1 MPAWLIGLATTLLVG
16 STATA
21 WFWLVRRRNDEL
33 LAGLHSLSA
42 MRWRD
47 FSRMVLA
54 AMEQRGLKV
63 VAAEEGDSLEPR
75 TSFSL
80 IRNGERWLLS
90 CKHGSAY
97 RIGAAPVE
105 ELAASVRLSGS
116 QGGILATEGF
126 VEKAGREAAQTH
138 GIDVVDGRSLWP
150 EVKPLMEAGER
161 QRIVGNAKARASR
174 HIGIAW
180 LAAVT
185 LGLLV
190 GLAIASQQHDGT
202 PNPSAASTP
211 TTAPAAAAAAAKQV
225 AAPSKAYVPLKEP
238 TEEELEQQRQAVTRT
253 LSHTPGIARGVWNT
267 RLTLSVDRLTSE
279 AAAWPIV
286 CKEVERYP
294 SLRTV
299 RVQLNPPPGSDEPV
313 RWRQCKT
320 F

>member
-16 STATA
+16 SMATA
-21 WFWLVRRRNDEL
+21 WLWLVRRRNDEL
-33 LAGLHSLSA
+33 LAGLQSLSA

-63 VAAEEGDSLEPR
+63 IAVEEGDSLEPR
-75 TSFSL
+75 TTFPL
-80 IRNGERWLLS
+80 TRNGERVLLS

-105 ELAASVRLSGS
+105 ELAASVRLSGA
-116 QGGILATEGF
+116 QGGVLATEGF

-138 GIDVVDGRSLWP
+138 GIEVVDGRALWP

-161 QRIVGNAKARASR
+161 HRIVGNAKARATR

-185 LGLLV
+185 LGLLL
-190 GLAIASQQHDGT
+190 GLA
-202 PNPSAASTP
+202 AASRHHDSPKGEATSS
-211 TTAPAAAAAAAKQV
+211 APAAPAASVKAQPAA
-225 AAPSKAYVPLKEP
+225 SKAYVPLKEP
-238 TEEELEQQRQAVTRT
+238 TEEELEQQRQAVTRA

-279 AAAWPIV
+279 AEAWPIV

-320 F
+320 M

>member
-1 MPAWLIGLATTLLVG
+1 MPAWLIGLATTLLAG
-16 STATA
+16 STASA
-21 WFWLVRRRNDEL
+21 WLWLVRRRNDEL
-33 LAGLHSLSA
+33 VAGLQSLSA

-63 VAAEEGDSLEPR
+63 LAVEEGDSLEPR
-75 TSFSL
+75 TTFPL
-80 IRNGERWLLS
+80 TRNGERWLLS

-97 RIGAAPVE
+97 RIGAAPVD
-105 ELAASVRLSGS
+105 ELAASVRLSGA
-116 QGGILATEGF
+116 QGGILATEGY

-138 GIDVVDGRSLWP
+138 GIDVVDGRNLWP

-161 QRIVGNAKARASR
+161 HRIVGNAKARAKR

-180 LAAVT
+180 LAAMT

-190 GLAIASQQHDGT
+190 GVAIASQRHQEADDTSTALAPT
-202 PNPSAASTP
+202 PSPVAN
-211 TTAPAAAAAAAKQV
+211 AAKPV

-253 LSHTPGIARGVWNT
+253 LSHTPGIARGVWNS

-279 AAAWPIV
+279 AEAWPIV
-286 CKEVERYP
+286 CREVERYP

>member
-54 AMEQRGLKV
+54 AMERRGLKV

-211 TTAPAAAAAAAKQV
+211 TTAPAAATAKQV

>member
-1 MPAWLIGLATTLLVG
+1 M
-16 STATA
+16 
-21 WFWLVRRRNDEL
+21 
-33 LAGLHSLSA
+33 
-42 MRWRD
+42 
-47 FSRMVLA
+47 
-54 AMEQRGLKV
+54 
-63 VAAEEGDSLEPR
+63 
-75 TSFSL
+75 
-80 IRNGERWLLS
+80 
-90 CKHGSAY
+90 
-97 RIGAAPVE
+97 
-105 ELAASVRLSGS
+105 
-116 QGGILATEGF
+116 ATEGF

-138 GIDVVDGRSLWP
+138 GIEVVDGRRLWP
-150 EVKPLMEAGER
+150 EVKPLMEASER
-161 QRIVGNAKARASR
+161 HRIVGTAKARAKR
-174 HIGIAW
+174 HIGIVW

-190 GLAIASQQHDGT
+190 GLAAASQQHGGMQDT
-202 PNPSAASTP
+202 SATATPSAA
-211 TTAPAAAAAAAKQV
+211 PAAKAVKPA

-253 LSHTPGIARGVWNT
+253 LSHTPGIARGVWNS

-279 AAAWPIV
+279 AEAWPIV

>member
-16 STATA
+16 STASA
-21 WFWLVRRRNDEL
+21 WLWLVRRRNDEL
-33 LAGLHSLSA
+33 LAGLQSLSA

-54 AMEQRGLKV
+54 AMEQRGLKI

-80 IRNGERWLLS
+80 IRNNERWLLS

-105 ELAASVRLSGS
+105 ELAASVRLSGAY
-116 QGGILATEGF
+116 GGILATEGF

-150 EVKPLMEAGER
+150 EVRPLMEAGER

-174 HIGIAW
+174 HISISW

-190 GLAIASQQHDGT
+190 GLAVASQQHGNTDDAPT
-202 PNPSAASTP
+202 TSTP
-211 TTAPAAAAAAAKQV
+211 TAAPVTGAAKPA
-225 AAPSKAYVPLKEP
+225 AAPSKAYTPLKEP
-238 TEEELEQQRQAVTRT
+238 TEEELEEQRQAVTRT

-267 RLTLSVDRLTSE
+267 RLTLSVDRLTTE
-279 AAAWPIV
+279 AEAWPIV
-286 CKEVERYP
+286 CREVERYP

-320 F
+320 M

>member
-21 WFWLVRRRNDEL
+21 WLWLVRRRNDEL
-33 LAGLHSLSA
+33 LSGLQSLSA

-63 VAAEEGDSLEPR
+63 VAVEEGESLEPR
-75 TSFSL
+75 TTFPL
-80 IRNGERWLLS
+80 TRNGERWLLS

-105 ELAASVRLSGS
+105 ELAASVRLSGA

-138 GIDVVDGRSLWP
+138 SIEVVDGRRLWP
-150 EVKPLMEAGER
+150 EVKPLMEASER
-161 QRIVGNAKARASR
+161 HRIVGTAKARAKR
-174 HIGIAW
+174 HIGIVW

-190 GLAIASQQHDGT
+190 GLAVASQQHGGVQDT
-202 PNPSAASTP
+202 SATATP
-211 TTAPAAAAAAAKQV
+211 TAAPAAKAIKPI

-253 LSHTPGIARGVWNT
+253 LSHTPGIARGVWNS

-279 AAAWPIV
+279 AEAWPIV

>member
-21 WFWLVRRRNDEL
+21 WLWLVRRRNDEL
-33 LAGLHSLSA
+33 HAGLLSLSA

-80 IRNGERWLLS
+80 IRKGERWLLS

-105 ELAASVRLSGS
+105 ELAASVRLSGAH
-116 QGGILATEGF
+116 GGILATEGF

-161 QRIVGNAKARASR
+161 QRIVGSAKARASR

-185 LGLLV
+185 LGLLL
-190 GLAIASQQHDGT
+190 GLTVASQQQG
-202 PNPSAASTP
+202 PSADNASTVATP
-211 TTAPAAAAAAAKQV
+211 APAAAVKPSAV
-225 AAPSKAYVPLKEP
+225 AGKAYVPLKEP

-253 LSHTPGIARGVWNT
+253 LTNTPGIARGVWNT
-267 RLTLSVDRLTSE
+267 RLTLSVDRLTTE
-279 AAAWPIV
+279 AKAWPIV

-294 SLRTV
+294 ALRTV

-320 F
+320 M

>member
-1 MPAWLIGLATTLLVG
+1 MPAWLIGLATTLLAG
-16 STATA
+16 STASA
-21 WFWLVRRRNDEL
+21 WLWLVRRRNDEL
-33 LAGLHSLSA
+33 VAGLQSLSA

-63 VAAEEGDSLEPR
+63 LAVEEGDSLEPR
-75 TSFSL
+75 TTFPL
-80 IRNGERWLLS
+80 TRNGERWLLS

-97 RIGAAPVE
+97 RIGAAPVD
-105 ELAASVRLSGS
+105 ELAASVRLSGA
-116 QGGILATEGF
+116 QGGILATEGY

-138 GIDVVDGRSLWP
+138 GIDVVDGRNLWP

-161 QRIVGNAKARASR
+161 HRIVGNAKARAKR

-190 GLAIASQQHDGT
+190 GVAIASQRHQEADDTSTALAPT
-202 PNPSAASTP
+202 PP
-211 TTAPAAAAAAAKQV
+211 PAANAAKPV
-225 AAPSKAYVPLKEP
+225 DAPSKAYTPLKEP

-253 LSHTPGIARGVWNT
+253 LSHTPGIARGVWNS

-279 AAAWPIV
+279 AEAWPIV

>member
-21 WFWLVRRRNDEL
+21 WLWLVRRRNDEL
-33 LAGLHSLSA
+33 LAGLQSLSA

-80 IRNGERWLLS
+80 VRNGERWLLS

-116 QGGILATEGF
+116 SGGILATEGF
-126 VEKAGREAAQTH
+126 VEKSGREAAQTH

-185 LGLLV
+185 LGLLA
-190 GLAIASQQHDGT
+190 GLAVASQQHGFTDST
-202 PNPSAASTP
+202 YATSTSTASPATD
-211 TTAPAAAAAAAKQV
+211 AVKSAAAA
-225 AAPSKAYVPLKEP
+225 SKPYTPLKEP

-267 RLTLSVDRLTSE
+267 RLTLSVDRITSE
-279 AAAWPIV
+279 AEAWPIV

-299 RVQLNPPPGSDEPV
+299 RVQLNPPPGSEEPV

>member
-16 STATA
+16 SMATA
-21 WFWLVRRRNDEL
+21 WLWLVRRRNDEL
-33 LAGLHSLSA
+33 HAGLKSLSA

-63 VAAEEGDSLEPR
+63 VAAEDGDSLEPR

-97 RIGAAPVE
+97 RIGAALVE
-105 ELAASVRLSGS
+105 ELAASVRLSGVH
-116 QGGILATEGF
+116 GGILATEGF
-126 VEKAGREAAQTH
+126 VEKAGREAAHTH
-138 GIDVVDGRSLWP
+138 GIEVVDGRSLWP
-150 EVKPLMEAGER
+150 EVKPLMEAGELH
-161 QRIVGNAKARASR
+161 RIVGGAKARASR

-190 GLAIASQQHDGT
+190 GLAVASQQHDTTGNAST
-202 PNPSAASTP
+202 TLTATASAATGAVKP
-211 TTAPAAAAAAAKQV
+211 V
-225 AAPSKAYVPLKEP
+225 VAPSKAYVPLKEP
-238 TEEELEQQRQAVTRT
+238 TEEELEQQRQAVTQT

-279 AAAWPIV
+279 AEAWPIV